1 MPNYYLHSEP
11 DAKGNYC
18 LHVAG
23 CSCLNNSS
31 QFANLG
37 DFTKIEEVIAE
48 TKSSDYRISLCKECI
63 DIHFSKTAIDNTP
76 TIFVQLKNAIQQILC
91 LVISFKKN
99 NYNY

>member
-1 MPNYYLHSEP
+1 MPNYYLHTEP

-37 DFTKIEEVIAE
+37 DFTKNEEVIAE

-76 TIFVQLKNAIQQILC
+76 TIFVQLKNAIQKRLRFSNS
-91 LVISFKKN
+91 LEK
-99 NYNY
+99 

>member
-1 MPNYYLHSEP
+1 MPNYYLHTEP

-37 DFTKIEEVIAE
+37 DFTKNEEVIAE
-48 TKSSDYRISLCKECI
+48 TKSSDYRISLCKVCI
-63 DIHFSKTAIDNTP
+63 DIHYSKSAITNTP
-76 TIFVQLKNAIQQILC
+76 SLFFQLQNTIKKGLNFVIG
-91 LVISFKKN
+91 KKK
-99 NYNY
+99 

>member
-1 MPNYYLHSEP
+1 MPNYYLHTEP

-37 DFTKIEEVIAE
+37 DFTKNEEVIAE

-63 DIHFSKTAIDNTP
+63 DIHFSKTAVDNTP
-76 TIFVQLKNAIQQILC
+76 PLLIQI
-91 LVISFKKN
+91 K
-99 NYNY
+99 NYNNKINKRTIMIIAPTDK